1 MERRTGKGAGLLC
14 PHRPG
19 VLGTAAAAV
28 LRGPAGGRGDPG
40 AVHRAHHLLHQ
51 GAGGAEHSG
60 DLCSAGGAAAGGV
73 NSLSLTVRLTAARC
87 DSSLG
92 EGAFCRGR
100 DWAQRCAVFLC
111 YENVCNGDDR
121 CQRQKQGGAVGAAA
135 SRLRVP
141 PKAQS
146 RRWVPQPGFR

>member
-1 MERRTGKGAGLLC
+1 MQRRRGCCGRSDPGGKGK
-14 PHRPG
+14 
-19 VLGTAAAAV
+19 
-28 LRGPAGGRGDPG
+28 
-40 AVHRAHHLLHQ
+40 
-51 GAGGAEHSG
+51 
-60 DLCSAGGAAAGGV
+60 
-73 NSLSLTVRLTAARC
+73 
-87 DSSLG
+87 
-92 EGAFCRGR
+92 

>member
-1 MERRTGKGAGLLC
+1 MQRR
-14 PHRPG
+14 
-19 VLGTAAAAV
+19 
-28 LRGPAGGRGDPG
+28 RGCCGRSEPRRD
-40 AVHRAHHLLHQ
+40 
-51 GAGGAEHSG
+51 E
-60 DLCSAGGAAAGGV
+60 
-73 NSLSLTVRLTAARC
+73 T
-87 DSSLG
+87 
-92 EGAFCRGR
+92 

-146 RRWVPQPGFR
+146 RCWEQQPGNR

>member
-1 MERRTGKGAGLLC
+1 MPVSIMLDAG
-14 PHRPG
+14 H
-19 VLGTAAAAV
+19 
-28 LRGPAGGRGDPG
+28 GGRDPG

-51 GAGGAEHSG
+51 GAGGAEHGG

-111 YENVCNGDDR
+111 YNGDA
-121 CQRQKQGGAVGAAA
+121 G
-135 SRLRVP
+135 
-141 PKAQS
+141 
-146 RRWVPQPGFR
+146 RWKPQPGSR